1 MSVAPPPVP
10 PADWLRLERCLAC
23 AYDLTGLPAEGV
35 CPECGQPYDAGTV
48 ELTGTARGSH
58 VTFVNASPS
67 YVLLRLLPWMVV
79 AGGLVLFLI
88 WTIGQAF
95 LPLAMIFAL
104 SWPGL
109 AVGVVR
115 RCISGRAVVRLRM
128 NFAGIVQDDD
138 ADEPPAATTIRAV
151 MPYLT
156 AAACTGLLVW
166 LIMSGAWMIP
176 IIFLVPVAIPGIKQ
190 WWLAQRRRRQIIGT
204 PDGTLLTPPSK
215 RRVLLP
221 AHWSNVATVNIGME
235 ADDVTCR
242 IVTTSRAG
250 GKSGQS
256 GDVSDI
262 EVRCTPEQAAELRA
276 RVAAWRQYWRQAK
289 K

>member
-1 MSVAPPPVP
+1 MSVAPQPVP

-88 WTIGQAF
+88 WTIGPAF

-109 AVGVVR
+109 AIGVVR
-115 RCISGRAVVRLRM
+115 RCIGGRAVVRLRM

-138 ADEPPAATTIRAV
+138 ADEPPAATTVRAV
-151 MPYLT
+151 IPYVT
-156 AAACTGLLVW
+156 AAVSIGLFLWMILSGFWLAPIILLVA
-166 LIMSGAWMIP
+166 L
-176 IIFLVPVAIPGIKQ
+176 AIPGVTQ
-190 WWLAQRRRRQIIGT
+190 WWRARRLRRQIIGT
-204 PDGTLLTPPSK
+204 PDGTLLTSGVK
-215 RRVLLP
+215 RRLLMP
-221 AHWSNVATVNIGME
+221 AHWSNAATVHIGME
-235 ADDVTCR
+235 ADDESCR

-250 GKSGQS
+250 GKAGQS